1 MKKIVLSLLIA
12 FTIFGASA
20 QNSNR
25 KVVIDVTSTDFK
37 VYQSVLL
44 MVKMI
49 AENQPNTQIDVIA
62 YGEAVPMLMK
72 NYALAFLQLRS
83 AIVGDC
89 CWQIAGD
96 EIPRGPLGLRRSS
109 GEQQR
114 HQTNWWRRQQETAE
128 VETEHR
134 PLALGNRTNRFCV
147 ASQTS
152 CS

>member
-1 MKKIVLSLLIA
+1 MKKIVLSLLLA
-12 FTIFGASA
+12 FSILGASA

-72 NYALAFLQLRS
+72 NRS
-83 AIVGDC
+83 AVATEVAKYVEFDNVSFTACEISMTLFNIKEEQLLKGVRTVANAVDTILDK
-89 CWQIAGD
+89 QKAGW
-96 EIPRGPLGLRRSS
+96 GYLK
-109 GEQQR
+109 
-114 HQTNWWRRQQETAE
+114 A
-128 VETEHR
+128 
-134 PLALGNRTNRFCV
+134 GN
-147 ASQTS
+147 
-152 CS
+152 

>member
-1 MKKIVLSLLIA
+1 MRKILLSLLIA

-44 MVKMI
+44 TVKII

-72 NYALAFLQLRS
+72 NRS
-83 AIVGDC
+83 AVAAEIVKYVEFKNVSFTACEISMSLFNIKKEQLLHGVQTVHNAVDTILDKQKGG
-89 CWQIAGD
+89 WGYLKAG
-96 EIPRGPLGLRRSS
+96 
-109 GEQQR
+109 
-114 HQTNWWRRQQETAE
+114 N
-128 VETEHR
+128 
-134 PLALGNRTNRFCV
+134 
-147 ASQTS
+147 
-152 CS
+152 

>member
-12 FTIFGASA
+12 FSILGASA

-72 NYALAFLQLRS
+72 NRS
-83 AIVGDC
+83 A
-89 CWQIAGD
+89 
-96 EIPRGPLGLRRSS
+96 
-109 GEQQR
+109 
-114 HQTNWWRRQQETAE
+114 
-128 VETEHR
+128 
-134 PLALGNRTNRFCV
+134 V
-147 ASQTS
+147 ASKI
-152 CS
+152 CCL